1 MARPGGTFTMF
12 PNLDG
17 RIIAYDTE
25 TTGLGPADMAFGF
38 SVAFEGWSG
47 YFDIRRTPEAVRWI
61 SGARPA
67 RIICHNAS
75 FDYRMSVR
83 AGIRMDLDLL
93 DDTVIRACLI
103 DEHLQ
108 SYSLDDLALKYLKKR
123 KQSEIYPQLA
133 ELFGGRATRNVQMP
147 NIAKA
152 PPEIVGP
159 YAIRDAELTLELWK
173 WQEDEIARQ
182 GIQEIIAFE
191 RRLMPTLIRTEMRGI
206 RVDVPRAE
214 AAQQQLTIEID
225 KQQSE
230 LDHLAGAKFNVNST
244 PQVRKMFNP
253 KVENGVWVA
262 DNGTFLEP
270 TESGQPS
277 INSLALREM
286 GDDRRAELILSIRSL
301 IKTRDT
307 FLGGHVIESA
317 HNGRVYPTI
326 NQNKGEDGGT
336 GTGRLSYTGPAMQQI
351 PSRNKKV
358 AAIIKPVFLP
368 DEGQIWVDG
377 DLASN
382 EVRIFAHL
390 VNDPR
395 ICELYKNDINTDFH
409 QAVAN
414 LTGLPRNASYPGEA
428 NAKTLNLSMI
438 FNKGNGGIADTLKL
452 PWSWETFTA
461 KDGKDVRYRKAGP
474 EAMSII
480 DNYHQ
485 NLPGVK
491 DLAARASA
499 VAGQRG
505 YIKTKCG
512 RRLRFPDKRFLYKAS
527 GLLIQ
532 ATAADVNKI
541 LLMELDKV
549 LSEFNG
555 SLLLNTH
562 DSYSMSLSEENWKQA
577 WEQASDITHSAFP
590 WLRVPLMLELSGAGK
605 SWWGALQD
613 ELNKVK

>member
-1 MARPGGTFTMF
+1 ML

-25 TTGLGPADMAFGF
+25 TDGLGPANKAFGF
-38 SVAFEGWSG
+38 SVAFDGWSG
-47 YFDIRRTPEAVRWI
+47 YFDIRRTPEAARWI
-61 SGARPA
+61 SDARPG

-75 FDYRMSVR
+75 FDYRMSAR
-83 AGIRMDLDLL
+83 AGINLDLDLL
-93 DDTVIRACLI
+93 DDTVTRACLI

-123 KQSEIYPQLA
+123 KQAEIYPQLA

-152 PPEIVGP
+152 PPEVVGP

-173 WQEDEIARQ
+173 WQEDEIQRQ
-182 GIQEIIAFE
+182 GIQEIISFE

-214 AAQQQLTIEID
+214 AAQSQLTIEID
-225 KQQSE
+225 KQQHE
-230 LDHLAGAKFNVNST
+230 LDQLAGSKFNVNST

-253 KVENGVWVA
+253 KVKDGVWVA

-358 AAIIKPVFLP
+358 AAIVKPVFLP
-368 DEGQIWVDG
+368 DEGQIWVDA
-377 DLASN
+377 DMQSF
-382 EVRIFAHL
+382 EVRVFAHL
-390 VNDPR
+390 VNDPQ
-395 ICELYKNDINTDFH
+395 INAAYLRDPLADFH
-409 QAVAN
+409 QMVAD
-414 LTGLPRNASYPGEA
+414 LTGLPRNASYGGQA
-428 NAKTLNLSMI
+428 NAKQMNLSMI
-438 FNKGNGGIADTLKL
+438 FNSGNGAIADKMGM
-452 PWSWETFTA
+452 PWSWEQFEA
-461 KDGKDVRYRKAGP
+461 KNGEVIKYKKAGP
-474 EAMSII
+474 EAMEII
-480 DNYHQ
+480 NNYHH

-491 DLAARASA
+491 HLADRAKD
-499 VAGQRG
+499 VATARG
-505 YIKTKCG
+505 YVKTKYG
-512 RRLRFPDKRFLYKAS
+512 RRMRFPNPRFSYKAS

-532 ATAADVNKI
+532 STAADINKNNWM
-541 LLMELDKV
+541 LLEKV
-549 LSEFNG
+549 TQANG
-555 SLLLNTH
+555 GNIILNTH
-562 DSYSMSLSEENWKQA
+562 DSYSLSLPKENWQKAWSESEEA
-577 WEQASDITHSAFP
+577 IRSSYP
-590 WLRVPLMLELSGAGK
+590 WFRVPLILELSGHGVN
-605 SWWGALQD
+605 WWEA
-613 ELNKVK
+613 VK

>member
-1 MARPGGTFTMF
+1 MNMF

-17 RIIAYDTE
+17 RVIAYDTE

-38 SVAFEGWSG
+38 SVAFDGWSG
-47 YFDIRRTPEAVRWI
+47 YFDIRRTPEAVRWL
-61 SGARPA
+61 SDARPA
-67 RIICHNAS
+67 RIVCHNAS
-75 FDYRMSVR
+75 FDYRMSAR
-83 AGIRMDLDLL
+83 AGIRMDVDLL

-182 GIQEIIAFE
+182 GIQEIVSFE

-214 AAQQQLTIEID
+214 AAQKQLTTEID

-230 LDHLAGAKFNVNST
+230 LDRLAGGKFNVNST

-253 KVENGVWVA
+253 KVENGIWVA
-262 DNGTFLEP
+262 DNGTYLEP

-317 HNGRVYPTI
+317 YNGRVYPTI

-358 AAIIKPVFLP
+358 AAIVKPVFLP
-368 DEGQIWVDG
+368 DEGQIWVDA
-377 DLASN
+377 DMQSF
-382 EVRIFAHL
+382 EVRVFAHL
-390 VNDPR
+390 VNDPH
-395 ICELYKNDINTDFH
+395 INAAYTRDPLADFH
-409 QAVAN
+409 QMVAG
-414 LTGLPRNASYPGEA
+414 LTGLPRNASYSGEA
-428 NAKTLNLSMI
+428 NAKQMNLSMI
-438 FNKGNGGIADTLKL
+438 FNSGNGAIAEKMGME
-452 PWSWETFTA
+452 WSWEQFEA
-461 KDGKDVRYRKAGP
+461 KNGEIVRYKKAGP
-474 EAMSII
+474 EAMAII
-480 DNYHQ
+480 NNYHSQ
-485 NLPGVK
+485 LPGVK
-491 DLAARASA
+491 NLADRAKD
-499 VAGQRG
+499 VATSRG
-505 YIKTKCG
+505 YVKTKYG
-512 RRLRFPDKRFLYKAS
+512 RRMRFPNPRFSYKAS

-532 ATAADVNKI
+532 STAADINKNNWM
-541 LLMELDKV
+541 LLEGV
-549 LSEFNG
+549 TQAHGGNII
-555 SLLLNTH
+555 LNTH
-562 DSYSMSLSEENWKQA
+562 DSYSLSLPEDNWEKAWAEAEEA
-577 WEQASDITHSAFP
+577 VRFSYP
-590 WLRVPLMLELSGAGK
+590 WFRVPLILELSGHGVN
-605 SWWGALQD
+605 WWEA
-613 ELNKVK
+613 VK

>member
-1 MARPGGTFTMF
+1 ML

-25 TTGLGPADMAFGF
+25 TTGLSPADKAFGF
-38 SVAFEGWSG
+38 SVAFDGWSG

-61 SGARPA
+61 SDARPE

-75 FDYRMSVR
+75 FDYRMSAR
-83 AGIRMDLDLL
+83 AGIHMDLDLL
-93 DDTVIRACLI
+93 DDTVTRACLI

-108 SYSLDDLALKYLKKR
+108 SYSLDDLAAKYLKKR
-123 KQSEIYPQLA
+123 KQDEIYPQLA
-133 ELFGGRATRNVQMP
+133 ALFGGRPTRNVQMP

-173 WQEDEIARQ
+173 WQEDEIRRQ
-182 GIQEIIAFE
+182 GIQEIISFE
-191 RRLMPTLIRTEMRGI
+191 RRLMPTLVRTEMRGI

-214 AAQQQLTIEID
+214 AAQSQLTIEID
-225 KQQSE
+225 KQQHE
-230 LDHLAGAKFNVNST
+230 LDQLAGSKFNVNST

-253 KVENGVWVA
+253 KVKDGVWVA

-286 GDDRRAELILSIRSL
+286 GGDRRAELILSIRSL

-358 AAIIKPVFLP
+358 AAIVKPSFLP
-368 DEGQIWVDG
+368 DEDQDW
-377 DLASN
+377 ASLDAN
-382 EVRIFAHL
+382 SYEIRTFAHL
-390 VNDPR
+390 INDPNV
-395 ICELYKNDINTDFH
+395 IQKYADDPLVDFH
-409 QAVAN
+409 QMVAD
-414 LTGLPRNASYPGEA
+414 LTGLPRNASYSGQA
-428 NAKTLNLSMI
+428 NAKQLNLSAV
-438 FNKGNGGIADTLKL
+438 FNSGNGALADKMGM
-452 PWSWETFTA
+452 PWSWETFET
-461 KDGKDVRYRKAGP
+461 KSGEIVRYKKAGP
-474 EAMSII
+474 EAMAVIN
-480 DNYHQ
+480 NYHQ

-491 DLAARASA
+491 RLADRAKE
-499 VAGQRG
+499 VATQRG
-505 YIKTKCG
+505 YVKTKYG
-512 RRLRFPDKRFLYKAS
+512 RRLRFPNPRFSYKAS

-532 ATAADVNKI
+532 STSADLSKGMWMIAEDYLNKI
-541 LLMELDKV
+541 GGRLIISV
-549 LSEFNG
+549 
-555 SLLLNTH
+555 H
-562 DSYSMSLSEENWKQA
+562 DSFELSVPKGLDVEVIQQDLQQLWREAN
-577 WEQASDITHSAFP
+577 P
-590 WLRVPLMLELSGAGK
+590 WFRVPLVLDLNGSGPNYWEASK
-605 SWWGALQD
+605 
-613 ELNKVK
+613 

>member
-1 MARPGGTFTMF
+1 MF

-25 TTGLGPADMAFGF
+25 TTGLGPADRAFGF

-47 YFDIRRTPEAVRWI
+47 YFDIRRTPEAVRWL
-61 SGARPA
+61 SDARPA
-67 RIICHNAS
+67 RIVCHNAS
-75 FDYRMSVR
+75 FDYRMSAR
-83 AGIRMDLDLL
+83 AGIKMDIDLL

-108 SYSLDDLALKYLKKR
+108 SYSLDDLALKYLKQR

-173 WQEDEIARQ
+173 WQEDEITRQ
-182 GIQEIIAFE
+182 GIQEIVAFE

-214 AAQQQLTIEID
+214 AAQKQLTIEID

-230 LDHLAGAKFNVNST
+230 LDRLAGGKFNVNST

-262 DNGTFLEP
+262 DNGTYLEP

-317 HNGRVYPTI
+317 YNGRVYPTI

-336 GTGRLSYTGPAMQQI
+336 GTGRLSYTGPAMQQL
-351 PSRNKKV
+351 PSRNKSV
-358 AAIIKPVFLP
+358 ASVVKPVFMPEENCVWTSL
-368 DEGQIWVDG
+368 DANSYEI
-377 DLASN
+377 
-382 EVRIFAHL
+382 RTFAHL
-390 VNDPR
+390 INDPMVNQKYADNP
-395 ICELYKNDINTDFH
+395 LVDFH
-409 QAVAN
+409 QMVAE
-414 LTGLPRNASYPGEA
+414 LTGLPRNASYSGQA
-428 NAKTLNLSMI
+428 NAKQLNLSAV
-438 FNKGNGGIADTLKL
+438 FNSGNGALADKMGM
-452 PWSWETFTA
+452 PWSWEQFEA
-461 KDGKDVRYRKAGP
+461 KNGEIVRYKKAGP
-474 EAMSII
+474 EAMAVIN
-480 DNYHQ
+480 NYHSQ
-485 NLPGVK
+485 LPGVK
-491 DLAARASA
+491 NLADRAKN
-499 VAGQRG
+499 VATARG
-505 YIKTKCG
+505 YIKTKYG
-512 RRLRFPDKRFLYKAS
+512 RKLRFPNPRFSYKAS

-532 ATAADVNKI
+532 ATSADLSKNMWMIAEEYLKEIGGHLILSVHDSFELNIPKGLDIVKI
-541 LLMELDKV
+541 QQNLQQLWRENNTWFRIPLVLD
-549 LSEFNG
+549 LNG
-555 SLLLNTH
+555 SG
-562 DSYSMSLSEENWKQA
+562 ENYY
-577 WEQASDITHSAFP
+577 EAS
-590 WLRVPLMLELSGAGK
+590 K
-605 SWWGALQD
+605 
-613 ELNKVK
+613 

>member
-1 MARPGGTFTMF
+1 MF
-12 PNLDG
+12 PSLDG

-25 TTGLGPADMAFGF
+25 TCGLGPANKAFGF
-38 SVAFEGWSG
+38 SVAFDGWSG
-47 YFDIRRTPEAVRWI
+47 YFDIRRTPEAARWL
-61 SGARPA
+61 SAARPG

-75 FDYRMSVR
+75 FDYRMSAR

-93 DDTVIRACLI
+93 DDTVTRACLI

-108 SYSLDDLALKYLKKR
+108 SYSLDDLAAKYLKKR
-123 KQSEIYPQLA
+123 KQAEIYPQLA
-133 ELFGGRATRNVQMP
+133 ELFGGRPTRNVQMP

-152 PPEIVGP
+152 PPEVVGP

-173 WQEDEIARQ
+173 WQEDEIRRQ

-191 RRLMPTLIRTEMRGI
+191 RKLMPTLIRTEMRGI

-214 AAQQQLTIEID
+214 AAQSQLTIEID
-225 KQQSE
+225 QQQHE
-230 LDHLAGAKFNVNST
+230 LDQLAGGKFNVNST

-253 KVENGVWVA
+253 KVKDGVWVA

-358 AAIIKPVFLP
+358 AAIVKPSFLP
-368 DEGQIWVDG
+368 DENQDWVSLD
-377 DLASN
+377 ANSY
-382 EVRIFAHL
+382 EIRTFAHL
-390 VNDPR
+390 INDPNV
-395 ICELYKNDINTDFH
+395 IQKYADDPLVDFH
-409 QAVAN
+409 QMVAD
-414 LTGLPRNASYPGEA
+414 LTGLPRNASYSGQA
-428 NAKTLNLSMI
+428 NAKQLNLSAV
-438 FNKGNGGIADTLKL
+438 FNSGNGALADKMGM
-452 PWSWETFTA
+452 PWSWETFET
-461 KDGKDVRYRKAGP
+461 KSGEVVRYKKAGP
-474 EAMSII
+474 EAMAVIN
-480 DNYHQ
+480 NYHQ

-491 DLAARASA
+491 RLADRAKE
-499 VAGQRG
+499 VATQRG
-505 YIKTKCG
+505 YVKTKYG
-512 RRLRFPDKRFLYKAS
+512 RRLRFPNPRFSYKAS

-532 ATAADVNKI
+532 STSADLSKGMWMIAEEYLNKI
-541 LLMELDKV
+541 GGRLIISV
-549 LSEFNG
+549 
-555 SLLLNTH
+555 H
-562 DSYSMSLSEENWKQA
+562 DSFELSVPKGLDVGNIQRDLQQLWREVN
-577 WEQASDITHSAFP
+577 P
-590 WLRVPLMLELSGAGK
+590 WFRVPLVLDLNGSGPNYWEASK
-605 SWWGALQD
+605 
-613 ELNKVK
+613 